1 MNHLLKLISEVKL
14 EKQIYLFIFHNNNK
28 IIVALKLF
36 TTRNVRLY
44 KNSISFRCSFIH
56 CYSATENFVWI
67 HIHCLSAFDGL
78 EKISYN
84 MFSLNLVRVSLSK
97 RFLRLK
103 KERTYDSDIL
113 FVILPFEFLFCM
125 ILLFVLYCKF
135 TLLYM
140 FECVYFYEGKLGER
154 TVRACSTI
162 LHIPCRRR

>member
-1 MNHLLKLISEVKL
+1 M
-14 EKQIYLFIFHNNNK
+14 
-28 IIVALKLF
+28 VASKLF
-36 TTRNVRLY
+36 TTYSFIRWRNT
-44 KNSISFRCSFIH
+44 ISFRCSFIH

-125 ILLFVLYCKF
+125 ILLFVLYCRF

-140 FECVYFYEGKLGER
+140 FECEYFYKSEKRER
-154 TVRACSTI
+154 TAEACSII
-162 LHIPCRRR
+162 LHTL